1 MFGSSAGALGNL
13 LGGIALSYFS
23 PKVLFLFFA
32 ILLLLQFFSTSL
44 QLSSVQYII
53 STQFCSSVHHFCS
66 VLFDQFCSVLFS
78 HSVDTFSGYKPFTD
92 ATLQQSGSRQES
104 EI

>member
-23 PKVLFLFFA
+23 PKVMFLFFA

-44 QLSSVQYII
+44 QLSSVQ
-53 STQFCSSVHHFCS
+53 FSSV
-66 VLFDQFCSVLFS
+66 
-78 HSVDTFSGYKPFTD
+78 
-92 ATLQQSGSRQES
+92 
-104 EI
+104 